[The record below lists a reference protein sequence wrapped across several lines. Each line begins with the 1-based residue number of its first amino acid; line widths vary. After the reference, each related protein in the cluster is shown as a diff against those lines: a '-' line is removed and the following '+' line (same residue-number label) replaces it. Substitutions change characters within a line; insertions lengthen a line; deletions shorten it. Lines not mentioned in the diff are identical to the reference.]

1 MRISAIRLALTSV
14 SEKICVETPNEF
26 QESDWGEQ
34 VYATATRIFAAADA
48 ATVFAEAQEW
58 IAQQRVYVLNL
69 GWNHFRGEDHP
80 YTLTVYFTFDDAYL
94 D

>member
-1 MRISAIRLALTSV
+1 MRISAIRLDLTSV
-14 SEKICVETPNEF
+14 SDKICVETPSEF

-34 VYATATRIFAAADA
+34 VYATATRTFAAADA
-48 ATVFAEAQEW
+48 AGVFAAAQEW
-58 IAQQRVYVLNL
+58 IARHKVYVLNL

-80 YTLTVYFTFDDAYL
+80 YTLTVYFTFDDACL